1 MSMALAGVD
10 LFSAIVICGSSAGA
24 DYLKVLTL
32 AVTVA
37 SLLLLHALVCF
48 CKAWRKTWDSVDL
61 LAAAGFLPTLCLAAV
76 VVTAVAEIL
85 KG

>member
-37 SLLLLHALVCF
+37 SLLLLHAMVCF
-48 CKAWRKTWDSVDL
+48 YQTWRKTWDTVNL
-61 LAAAGFLPTLCLAAV
+61 LAAAGFLPTLCLTAV